1 MRSVEEIEAE
11 IVGVGLKL
19 SLANEEA
26 RRCRERHEALYAE
39 RREAWRAEDEKLQQ
53 AFVSRGRTWGGSARK
68 HRFVVTKRTEK
79 TIFARP
85 FGERS
90 APEQF
95 RLGKDGRY
103 WAYGKHNTGVLEF
116 PDEPT

>member
-11 IVGVGLKL
+11 IGAVNLKL
-19 SLANEEA
+19 SLAKEEA
-26 RRCRERHEALYAE
+26 RWCRERNEALYAE
-39 RREAWRAEDEKLQQ
+39 RREAWKAEDEKLPQ
-53 AFVSRGRTWGGSARK
+53 VMVLRGQTWRGPSK
-68 HRFVVTKRTEK
+68 HPYVVTKRTEK

-85 FGERS
+85 FGERFE
-90 APEQF
+90 PEQF

-103 WAYGKHNTGVLEF
+103 RAYGKYNTGHLEF